1 MKYLKLLLFTV
12 LTVLVSCSSEDS
24 NSVTFNF
31 TYTFSPNS
39 ANDSEST
46 SSVLVYDQD
55 GNDIGGSELAFLTG
69 IKSGETKSV
78 DVTVDKGGI
87 LQFSGFTKDGFKR
100 VFTDKEVKNGDAVSW
115 NSANNKAFVTG
126 DGSGDGNTDDSCK
139 NWVEYNTECLSSVP
153 DGTGSSKP
161 GLRSRVC
168 RISETSTEITV
179 RTEIEAI
186 NGGIDNIDFYK
197 GLKIFYGDGSTA
209 TISKEQFNQQGV
221 IIKEYTAFKISINNE
236 GKDWD
241 DLPSSPYLVVWCENN

>member
-1 MKYLKLLLFTV
+1 MKHIKLSILVFITF
-12 LTVLVSCSSEDS
+12 LVSCSNEDS
-24 NSVTFNF
+24 DSITFNF

-46 SSVLVYDQD
+46 SSVVVYDQNGD
-55 GNDIGGSELAFLTG
+55 DIGGSDLAFLTG

-100 VFTDKEVKNGDAVSW
+100 VFTDKEVSNGDFVSW
-115 NSANNKAFVTG
+115 NSANNKAFVTSSS
-126 DGSGDGNTDDSCK
+126 SGDGANTDSCRD
-139 NWVEYNTECLSSVP
+139 WLEYNTECLSGIP

-168 RISETSTEITV
+168 RISDTSTDIKV

-186 NGGIDNIDFYK
+186 NGGIDNINFYK
-197 GLKIFYGDGSTA
+197 GLKIFYGDGSVV
-209 TISKEQFNQQGV
+209 TISKEQFNQQGI
-221 IIKEYTAFKISINNE
+221 IIKEYTASKASINNQ

-241 DLPSSPYLVVWCENN
+241 ELPSSAYLVVWCENN